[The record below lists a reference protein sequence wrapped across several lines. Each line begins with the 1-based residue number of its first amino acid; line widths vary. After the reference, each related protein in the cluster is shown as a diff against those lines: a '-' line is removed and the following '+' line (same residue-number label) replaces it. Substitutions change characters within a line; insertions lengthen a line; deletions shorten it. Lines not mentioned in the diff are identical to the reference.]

1 MRYRITR
8 ALGVLAAAVGLAG
21 FGLSAVPAGA
31 AVHPD
36 ATPACSS
43 NCFDL
48 SSLLLG
54 RGTIQNAYVPGD
66 TGVGAK
72 IGQKVN
78 LHVASNSQVNEDFT
92 GAQVGTLGDFCSTAL
107 KPSNLLPQDAYVCI
121 NYPFFY
127 PVFESDVSPF
137 GNETGLCAGAAL
149 PEASGENVTLQACG
163 VTASTLWVGD
173 LKNEKTSHG
182 HVYFPWVSGGSTSF
196 SHPLTL
202 QVDSGTKSPTNQLK
216 LAPLNTLTGSVSPDA
231 QEFTFTSGP
240 ANS

>member
-1 MRYRITR
+1 MRKLITG
-8 ALGVLAAAVGLAG
+8 AAALAAVALSVAG
-21 FGLSAVPAGA
+21 TTAASASVRPN
-31 AVHPD
+31 

-54 RGTIQNAYVPGD
+54 RGTLQNAYVPGD

-78 LHVASNSQVNEDFT
+78 MHVASNSQINEDFT

-107 KPSNLLPQDAYVCI
+107 KPGNLLAQDAYVCV
-121 NYPFFY
+121 NYPFWY

-137 GNETGLCAGAAL
+137 GNETGLCAGATL
-149 PEASGENVTLQACG
+149 PETTGENVTLQTCG
-163 VTASTLWVGD
+163 ISGSTLWVGD
-173 LKNEKTSHG
+173 LKNETTSHG

-202 QVDSGTKSPTNQLK
+202 QVDPGTKSPGNQLK

-240 ANS
+240 AS